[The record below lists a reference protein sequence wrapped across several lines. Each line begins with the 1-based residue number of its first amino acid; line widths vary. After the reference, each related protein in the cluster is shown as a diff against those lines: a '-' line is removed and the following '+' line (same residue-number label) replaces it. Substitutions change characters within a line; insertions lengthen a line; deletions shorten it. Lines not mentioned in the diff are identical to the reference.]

1 VHHPVDVDDVEPLID
16 GRECAFAC
24 LPRRRDVT
32 AGQVRQRDVGGAGA
46 LEVFANFRC
55 PVGRGRDR
63 DLSAAADET
72 SKRSRRALPIT
83 KRIARNGK
91 VSYTFQ
97 IDAGTKP
104 DGSRD
109 RRRYTYTTLA
119 EARREYARITTEAS
133 AGTLVRRD
141 KVTVGAFLA
150 EWLGSRRVRPNTL
163 DGYRAALKP
172 VIDHLGTVPLQHLD
186 TPHLD
191 ELVTLRLTGEPI
203 AQRAKRGRRS
213 AEVLAYLRAR
223 PDGAGYSQLLTAFG
237 EPGIK
242 ALDRLVSSGDVL
254 RPQRGRYVATLPA
267 EPERPK
273 VLGGVSNRTVCAM
286 LTVLSSALTTAMKR
300 GLVARNVAQLV
311 DRPAIEHREMSTW
324 TPQQAERFREHVRS
338 DRLYACWLLTL
349 AGWRRSEVLGL
360 AWSAVNFD
368 AGTVSVAQA
377 RVVVRGAGTAT
388 GAPKSERSR
397 RTLPMPANVMLALRA
412 LNAQQ
417 KRERVAFGPTWI
429 DTGLIAVNADGSPI
443 RPETCSNAFRRHC
456 AAAGVPVIRLHDT
469 RHTAATRMLHSGTAV
484 TAAAKWLGHDPAM
497 TLRVYG
503 HVYEDALVS
512 AGDALLGGV
521 HSANGKR

>member
-1 VHHPVDVDDVEPLID
+1 M
-16 GRECAFAC
+16 
-24 LPRRRDVT
+24 
-32 AGQVRQRDVGGAGA
+32 
-46 LEVFANFRC
+46 
-55 PVGRGRDR
+55 
-63 DLSAAADET
+63 SAEIAADPTTADREN
-72 SKRSRRALPIT
+72 SKRTRRALPIT

-97 IDAGTKP
+97 IDASTKP

-119 EARREYARITTEAS
+119 EARREYARITTEAA

-141 KVTVGAFLA
+141 KLTLGAFLT
-150 EWLGSRRVRPNTL
+150 EWLDSRRVRPNTL

-191 ELVTLRLTGEPI
+191 ELVTLRLTGAPI
-203 AQRAKRGRRS
+203 AQRDKRGRRS
-213 AEVLAYLRAR
+213 AEVLAYLRSR
-223 PDGAGYSQLLTAFG
+223 PEAAGYSELLATFG

-254 RPQRGRYVATLPA
+254 RPQRARYVAAQAT

-273 VLGGVSNRTVCAM
+273 VPGGVSNRTVCAM
-286 LTVLSSALTTAMKR
+286 LTVLSTALTSAMKR

-311 DRPAIEHREMSTW
+311 DRPAIKHREMSTW

-360 AWSAVNFD
+360 SWSAVDFD
-368 AGTVSVAQA
+368 AGTVSVTQG
-377 RVVVRGAGTAT
+377 RVVVRGGQTTT

-397 RTLPMPANVMLALRA
+397 RTLPMPADVMAALRA

-417 KRERVAFGPTWI
+417 KRERVALGPTWI
-429 DTGLIAVNADGSPI
+429 DTGLIAVNEDGSPV
-443 RPETCSNAFRRHC
+443 RPETYSKVFRRLC
-456 AAAGVPVIRLHDT
+456 TAAAVPMIRLHDT
-469 RHTAATRMLHSGTAV
+469 RHTAATRMLDSGTTAS
-484 TAAAKWLGHDPAM
+484 AAAKWLGHDPAM

-503 HVYEDALVS
+503 HVYEDALAS
-512 AGDALLGGV
+512 AGDVLLGGM
-521 HSANGKR
+521 SRANGKR

>member
-1 VHHPVDVDDVEPLID
+1 MSTESAGDPTPAD
-16 GRECAFAC
+16 GEM
-24 LPRRRDVT
+24 T
-32 AGQVRQRDVGGAGA
+32 
-46 LEVFANFRC
+46 
-55 PVGRGRDR
+55 
-63 DLSAAADET
+63 
-72 SKRSRRALPIT
+72 KRTRRALPIT
-83 KRIARNGK
+83 KRMARNGK
-91 VSYTFQ
+91 ISYTFQ

-119 EARREYARITTEAS
+119 KAKREYARLMTEAA

-141 KVTVGAFLA
+141 KVTLGAFLT
-150 EWLGSRRVRPNTL
+150 EWLDSRRVRPNTL

-203 AQRAKRGRRS
+203 SQRAKRGRRS

-223 PDGAGYSQLLTAFG
+223 PEGAGYSELLTTFG

-254 RPQRGRYVATLPA
+254 RPQRARYIAALPT
-267 EPERPK
+267 EPECPT
-273 VLGGVSNRTVCAM
+273 VPGGVSNRTVCAM
-286 LTVLSSALTTAMKR
+286 LTVLSTALTTAMKR
-300 GLVARNVAQLV
+300 GLVARNVVQLI

-324 TPQQAERFREHVRS
+324 TPRQVDRFREHMAS

-360 AWSAVNFD
+360 AWSAVDFD
-368 AGTVSVAQA
+368 ARTVSVTQA
-377 RVVVRGAGTAT
+377 RVVVRGAGTTT

-397 RTLPMPANVMLALRA
+397 RTLPMPADVMAALRT

-417 KRERVAFGPTWI
+417 KREKLTLGPTWT
-429 DTGLIAVNADGSPI
+429 DTGLIAINEDGSPI
-443 RPETCSNAFRRHC
+443 RPETYSKAFRRHC
-456 AAAGVPVIRLHDT
+456 TAAGVPVIRLHDA
-469 RHTAATRMLHSGTAV
+469 RHTAATRMLDSGTTV
-484 TAAAKWLGHDPAM
+484 SAAAKWLGHDPAM
-497 TLRVYG
+497 ALRVYG
-503 HVYEDALVS
+503 HVYDEALAS
-512 AGDALLGGV
+512 AGDVLLGGT
-521 HSANGKR
+521 SRTNGKR

>member
-1 VHHPVDVDDVEPLID
+1 MITE
-16 GRECAFAC
+16 
-24 LPRRRDVT
+24 T
-32 AGQVRQRDVGGAGA
+32 
-46 LEVFANFRC
+46 
-55 PVGRGRDR
+55 
-63 DLSAAADET
+63 AADPTADRET
-72 SKRSRRALPIT
+72 SKRTRRALPIT

-97 IDAGTKP
+97 IEAGTKP

-109 RRRYTYTTLA
+109 RRRYTYATLA
-119 EARREYARITTEAS
+119 DARREYARITTETA

-141 KVTVGAFLA
+141 KVTLGAFLIG
-150 EWLGSRRVRPNTL
+150 WLDSRRVRPNTL

-186 TPHLD
+186 TTHLD

-203 AQRAKRGRRS
+203 AQRAKRGRSS
-213 AEVLAYLRAR
+213 AEVLAYLGAC
-223 PDGAGYSQLLTAFG
+223 PEGAGYSQLLTMFG

-242 ALDRLVSSGDVL
+242 ALDRLMSSGDVL
-254 RPQRGRYVATLPA
+254 RPQRGRYVATLTTD
-267 EPERPK
+267 PERPK
-273 VLGGVSNRTVCAM
+273 VPGGVSNRTVCAM

-311 DRPAIEHREMSTW
+311 DRPAIAHREMSTW

-360 AWSAVNFD
+360 SWSAVDFD
-368 AGTVSVAQA
+368 AGTVSVTQG

-397 RTLPMPANVMLALRA
+397 RTLPMPSDVMLALRA
-412 LNAQQ
+412 LSAQQ
-417 KRERVAFGPTWI
+417 KRERLAFGPAWI
-429 DTGLIAVNADGSPI
+429 DTGLIAVNEDGSPI
-443 RPETCSNAFRRHC
+443 RPETYSKAFRRHC
-456 AAAGVPVIRLHDT
+456 TAAGVPVIRLHDT
-469 RHTAATRMLHSGTAV
+469 RHTAATRMLDSGTTVSA
-484 TAAAKWLGHDPAM
+484 TAKWLGHDPAM

-503 HVYEDALVS
+503 HVYEDALAS
-512 AGDALLGGV
+512 AGDVLLGGM
-521 HSANGKR
+521 SPANGQR

>member
-1 VHHPVDVDDVEPLID
+1 MGTE
-16 GRECAFAC
+16 
-24 LPRRRDVT
+24 T
-32 AGQVRQRDVGGAGA
+32 
-46 LEVFANFRC
+46 
-55 PVGRGRDR
+55 
-63 DLSAAADET
+63 AADPMPADPEKT
-72 SKRSRRALPIT
+72 KRTRRGLPIT

-104 DGSRD
+104 EGSRD
-109 RRRYTYTTLA
+109 RRRYTYPTLA
-119 EARREYARITTEAS
+119 QAKHQYARIMTEAA

-141 KVTVGAFLA
+141 KVTLGAFLT
-150 EWLGSRRVRPNTL
+150 EWLESRRVRPNTL

-203 AQRAKRGRRS
+203 AKRAKRGRRS
-213 AEVLAYLRAR
+213 AEVLAYLRER
-223 PDGAGYSQLLTAFG
+223 PEGAGYSDLLTTFG

-254 RPQRGRYVATLPA
+254 RPQRARYVATLLT
-267 EPERPK
+267 EPDRPQ
-273 VLGGVSNRTVCAM
+273 VPGGVSNRTVCAM
-286 LTVLSSALTTAMKR
+286 LTVLSMALTTAMKR

-324 TPQQAERFREHVRS
+324 TPQQVEQFRDHVRN

-360 AWSAVNFD
+360 AWSAVDFD
-368 AGTVSVAQA
+368 AGTVSVAQG
-377 RVVVRGAGTAT
+377 RVIVRGAGTAT

-397 RTLPMPANVMLALRA
+397 RTLPMPADVMAALRT

-417 KRERVAFGPTWI
+417 KRERLAFGPTWI
-429 DTGLIAVNADGSPI
+429 DAGLIAVNEDGSPI
-443 RPETCSNAFRRHC
+443 RPESYSKAFRRHC
-456 AAAGVPVIRLHDT
+456 TAAGVPVIRLHDT
-469 RHTAATRMLHSGTAV
+469 RHTAATRMLDSGTTVSA
-484 TAAAKWLGHDPAM
+484 TAKWLGHDPAM

-503 HVYEDALVS
+503 HVYDDALAS
-512 AGDALLGGV
+512 AGDVLFGRASTATGRGD
-521 HSANGKR
+521 

>member
-1 VHHPVDVDDVEPLID
+1 MSTESAGDPTPAD
-16 GRECAFAC
+16 GEM
-24 LPRRRDVT
+24 T
-32 AGQVRQRDVGGAGA
+32 
-46 LEVFANFRC
+46 
-55 PVGRGRDR
+55 
-63 DLSAAADET
+63 
-72 SKRSRRALPIT
+72 KRTRRALPIT
-83 KRIARNGK
+83 KRMARNGK
-91 VSYTFQ
+91 ISYTFQ

-119 EARREYARITTEAS
+119 KAKREYARVMTEAA

-141 KVTVGAFLA
+141 KVTLGAFLT
-150 EWLGSRRVRPNTL
+150 EWLDSRRVRPNTL

-203 AQRAKRGRRS
+203 SQRAKRGRRS

-223 PDGAGYSQLLTAFG
+223 PEGAGYSELLTTFG

-254 RPQRGRYVATLPA
+254 RPQRARYIAALPT
-267 EPERPK
+267 EPECPT
-273 VLGGVSNRTVCAM
+273 VPGGVSNRTVCAM
-286 LTVLSSALTTAMKR
+286 LTVLSTALTTAMKR
-300 GLVARNVAQLV
+300 GLVARNVVQLI

-324 TPQQAERFREHVRS
+324 TPRQVERFREHMRS

-360 AWSAVNFD
+360 AWSAVDFD
-368 AGTVSVAQA
+368 ARTVSVTQA
-377 RVVVRGAGTAT
+377 RVVVRGAGTTT

-397 RTLPMPANVMLALRA
+397 RTLPMPADVMAALRT

-417 KRERVAFGPTWI
+417 KREKLTLGPTWT
-429 DTGLIAVNADGSPI
+429 DTGLIAINEDGSPI
-443 RPETCSNAFRRHC
+443 RPETYSKAFRRHC
-456 AAAGVPVIRLHDT
+456 TAAGVPVIRLHDA
-469 RHTAATRMLHSGTAV
+469 RHTAATRMLDSGTTV
-484 TAAAKWLGHDPAM
+484 SAAAKWLGHDPAM
-497 TLRVYG
+497 ALRVYG
-503 HVYEDALVS
+503 HVYDEALAS
-512 AGDALLGGV
+512 AGDVLLGGT
-521 HSANGKR
+521 SRTNGKR

>member
-1 VHHPVDVDDVEPLID
+1 MTCTIDRSNLITAARENGFAPREYVAEHLRGSLPTVDRWIAEAKRRRI
-16 GRECAFAC
+16 
-24 LPRRRDVT
+24 LPRD
-32 AGQVRQRDVGGAGA
+32 
-46 LEVFANFRC
+46 
-55 PVGRGRDR
+55 
-63 DLSAAADET
+63 
-72 SKRSRRALPIT
+72 T

-119 EARREYARITTEAS
+119 EAKREYARIMTEAA

-141 KVTVGAFLA
+141 KVTLGAFLT
-150 EWLGSRRVRPNTL
+150 EWLDSRRVRPNTL

-203 AQRAKRGRRS
+203 PQRAKRGRRS

-223 PDGAGYSQLLTAFG
+223 PEGAGYSELLTTFG

-254 RPQRGRYVATLPA
+254 RPQRAQYVAALPT

-273 VLGGVSNRTVCAM
+273 VPGGVSNRTVCAM
-286 LTVLSSALTTAMKR
+286 QTVLSTALTTAMKR
-300 GLVARNVAQLV
+300 GLVARNVAQLI

-324 TPQQAERFREHVRS
+324 TPQQVERFREHVRS

-360 AWSAVNFD
+360 AWSAVDFD
-368 AGTVSVAQA
+368 AGTVSVAQGPRCRA
-377 RVVVRGAGTAT
+377 RCGHHD
-388 GAPKSERSR
+388 R
-397 RTLPMPANVMLALRA
+397 RTEVRTLAAHTADAR
-412 LNAQQ
+412 
-417 KRERVAFGPTWI
+417 RHHGRVANAERTTEARKADARPDMDRHGAHRDQRGRLPDSARDLLEGIPPPLHGSGRAGDPVARHQTHRRDADARQRHHGVCDGEVAGPRSG
-429 DTGLIAVNADGSPI
+429 DD
-443 RPETCSNAFRRHC
+443 
-456 AAAGVPVIRLHDT
+456 AAGVRP
-469 RHTAATRMLHSGTAV
+469 
-484 TAAAKWLGHDPAM
+484 
-497 TLRVYG
+497 RVRR
-503 HVYEDALVS
+503 S
-512 AGDALLGGV
+512 AGVGG
-521 HSANGKR
+521 

>member
-1 VHHPVDVDDVEPLID
+1 MSAEIASDLTTAHPE
-16 GRECAFAC
+16 RTTRT
-24 LPRRRDVT
+24 RRT
-32 AGQVRQRDVGGAGA
+32 
-46 LEVFANFRC
+46 
-55 PVGRGRDR
+55 
-63 DLSAAADET
+63 
-72 SKRSRRALPIT
+72 LPIT
-83 KRIARNGK
+83 KRVARNGK

-109 RRRYTYTTLA
+109 RRRYSYATLA
-119 EARREYARITTEAS
+119 EARREYARITTEAA
-133 AGTLVRRD
+133 AGTLIRRD
-141 KVTVGAFLA
+141 KLTLGDYLT
-150 EWLGSRRVRPNTL
+150 EWLDSRRVRPNTL

-203 AQRAKRGRRS
+203 AQRDKRGRRS
-213 AEVLAYLRAR
+213 AEVLAYLRTR
-223 PDGAGYSQLLTAFG
+223 PEGAGYSDLLATFG

-242 ALDRLVSSGDVL
+242 ALDRLVSSGNVL
-254 RPQRGRYVATLPA
+254 RPQRARYVAALLT

-273 VLGGVSNRTVCAM
+273 VPGGVSNRTVCAM
-286 LTVLSSALTTAMKR
+286 LTVLSTALTSAMKR

-311 DRPAIEHREMSTW
+311 DRPAIKHREMSTW

-360 AWSAVNFD
+360 AWSAVDFG
-368 AGTVSVAQA
+368 AGTVSVAQG
-377 RVVVRGAGTAT
+377 RVVVRGVGTAT

-397 RTLPMPANVMLALRA
+397 RTLPMPADVMAALRT

-417 KRERVAFGPTWI
+417 KRERVALGPAWI
-429 DTGLIAVNADGSPI
+429 DTGLIAINAEGAAV
-443 RPETCSNAFRRHC
+443 RPETYSKTFRRHC
-456 AAAGVPVIRLHDT
+456 SAAGVPVIRLHDT
-469 RHTAATRMLHSGTAV
+469 RHTAATRMLDGGTTV
-484 TAAAKWLGHDPAM
+484 SAAAKWLGHDPAM

-503 HVYEDALVS
+503 HVYDDALAS
-512 AGDALLGGV
+512 AGDVLLGGV
-521 HSANGKR
+521 SRADGAR

>member
-1 VHHPVDVDDVEPLID
+1 MSAEIVAHPS
-16 GRECAFAC
+16 
-24 LPRRRDVT
+24 T
-32 AGQVRQRDVGGAGA
+32 A
-46 LEVFANFRC
+46 
-55 PVGRGRDR
+55 DR
-63 DLSAAADET
+63 DAT
-72 SKRSRRALPIT
+72 KPTRRALPIT
-83 KRIARNGK
+83 KRVARSGK

-119 EARREYARITTEAS
+119 EAKREYARIMTEAA
-133 AGTLVRRD
+133 AGTLVRRG

-150 EWLGSRRVRPNTL
+150 EWLDSRRVRSNTL

-172 VIDHLGTVPLQHLD
+172 VIDCLGTVPLQHLD

-203 AQRAKRGRRS
+203 AQRDKRGRRS

-223 PDGAGYSQLLTAFG
+223 PEGAGYSELLAMFG

-242 ALDRLVSSGDVL
+242 ALGRLVSSGDVL
-254 RPQRGRYVATLPA
+254 RPRRARYLAALPT
-267 EPERPK
+267 EPARPK
-273 VLGGVSNRTVCAM
+273 VSGGVSNRTVCAM
-286 LTVLSSALTTAMKR
+286 LTVLAQALATAMKR

-311 DRPAIEHREMSTW
+311 DRPAIAHREMSTW

-360 AWSAVNFD
+360 AWSAVDFE
-368 AGTVSVAQA
+368 AGTVSVAQG
-377 RVVVRGAGTAT
+377 RVVVRGAGTET

-397 RTLPMPANVMLALRA
+397 RTLPMPTDVMAALRT

-417 KRERVAFGPTWI
+417 KRERLALGPTWT
-429 DTGLIAVNADGSPI
+429 DTGLIAINEDGSPI
-443 RPETCSNAFRRHC
+443 RPETYSKAFHRHC
-456 AAAGVPVIRLHDT
+456 TAAGVPMIRLHDT
-469 RHTAATRMLHSGTAV
+469 RHTAATRMLDSGTTV
-484 TAAAKWLGHDPAM
+484 SVAAKWLGHDPAM

-503 HVYEDALVS
+503 HVYEDALAS
-512 AGDALLGGV
+512 AGDVLLGGI
-521 HSANGKR
+521 SPANGER